1 MFLKFQKIVQ
11 WIPYINF
18 ITVVISIG
26 IWIRCRFPTKMFIT
40 EVLKMAFFMSVAL
53 IMCRGIDNVFKN
65 DIVSE
70 ILFYLLQPTYFFI
83 ISHFTIRMQER
94 NIKQK

>member
-1 MFLKFQKIVQ
+1 MFLRFQKIVQ

-26 IWIRCRFPTKMFIT
+26 IWFIGRFPTKMFIVE
-40 EVLKMAFFMSVAL
+40 EVKMVFILSVTFL
-53 IMCRGIDNVFKN
+53 VFRGIDNVFQN
-65 DIVSE
+65 EIISE
-70 ILFYLLQPTYFFI
+70 VLFYIVLPIYFFI
-83 ISHFTIRMQER
+83 ISHSTIRMQER